1 MVLDITIRPTPESTP
16 DLTLEQQQALA
27 LARARIRLQ
36 DQDQDQDQASNGLGF
51 INRGI
56 ANSLGAPVDLANSAL
71 GLVGLD
77 TEDPIGGSSNIEE
90 GLRALGIGVPQ
101 EGQQPSGIGE
111 SIAQGVGGA
120 IGGLLPLGGI
130 ARALQA
136 GTGAAANVGNTL
148 LQTIARNPIATTAA
162 DVGSGATSG
171 IGGQGA
177 ADLFPNSPIARP
189 IGEILGG
196 VTPTAT
202 VSTAKN
208 LPGVKLASKVI
219 NSTIFPFTPKGGT
232 IRAENRLQG
241 LVPNPTQ
248 AAAAID
254 EPTLTNLTPAQRS
267 GDKNLLALERTVL
280 NKNVNLEDQFAQR
293 SAANV
298 QELKQE
304 LQTARG
310 EGAVTDT
317 RQFLQDR
324 LQRAKT
330 ALDARTNQALDFSQQ
345 RIAQLQPE
353 QRVAQASLIAR
364 QEVENALKDAK
375 VQENALWDQVP
386 KEVKI
391 APEATIQ
398 AYKKIIKE
406 TPRAQRED
414 IPSVV
419 STLKTLKPKV
429 SNNVNTED
437 SFIPYSS
444 HPDPYGIY
452 PTNPSNVPTKPKM
465 ESVRELQGLR
475 SKLLEQSRI
484 SRAEGKYNKARI
496 SDILADAVLEDLGAQ
511 ANNIQGPVGQSLRDA
526 LDFSRTVNTKFRQG
540 IVGDILGSERVG
552 GDTIASELTL
562 DKTIGTGGI
571 KGDVQYKQLLA
582 AADTPELRES
592 VQQYLLNQFKQS
604 AIKGDA
610 VKPDAARKFL
620 EKNNDLLDKFPEL
633 RTQIDESLSAHERA
647 LQVSGRNEFL
657 KKSLSNTQQS
667 KASQFLN
674 SPVDKEIEKIVT
686 SKDPKTYANQLVR
699 QTSKDKTGLSL
710 KGLRSASVDY
720 LLQRATIKNAEGE
733 IVSGQNILND
743 LQNPAVRTALTE
755 ILPPNSLQRIEK
767 IANELKKIQV
777 GGKAELEH
785 IINDNPHTYIDLAV
799 RIIGAREGAKF
810 GKGGASLQTSGFFA
824 KRYSSILRHLTN
836 DKAQDI
842 LIQSVQ
848 DPELMKALLTNTTTR
863 SGKKLASQR
872 MHAWLLGPGM
882 QLIEH
887 NHDQGDQP

>member
-36 DQDQDQDQASNGLGF
+36 DQDQDQASNGLGF

-71 GLVGLD
+71 GLVGLN

-353 QRVAQASLIAR
+353 QRVAQASMIAR

-375 VQENALWDQVP
+375 VQETALWNQVP

-391 APEATIQ
+391 APEATTQ
-398 AYKKIIKE
+398 AYKKIIDE
-406 TPRAQRED
+406 IPTAQRED
-414 IPSVV
+414 IPSVIGKV
-419 STLKTLKPKV
+419 INPKAIKV
-429 SNNVNTED
+429 QSVN
-437 SFIPYSS
+437 
-444 HPDPYGIY
+444 
-452 PTNPSNVPTKPKM
+452 
-465 ESVRELQGLR
+465 ELQGLR

-484 SRAEGKYNKARI
+484 ARAEGKYNKARI
-496 SDILADAVLEDLGAQ
+496 SDSLADAVLEDLGAQ

-552 GDTIASELTL
+552 GDTIAPELTL